1 MISKQW
7 LGRCISRGSPCGVL
21 EIRNS
26 RSYSTVYYSVYSYSV
41 YVYISR
47 GLPRSA
53 IPFIS
58 RISRGLPRSIPY
70 ISRVSRGLPRSAIP
84 TFLQTRRGCRG
95 CAGRSSPPVHR
106 KRGSAIARRP
116 KRRPATTGT
125 RLNCE
130 CTDPRSYRS
139 VSYVVSYESLNRV
152 AGLLRRGRVSAAGPV
167 PGAHRLCGGGRPG
180 RVPRQHGTGPGG
192 AGRAGA
198 KQHGGRSRLAPVGG
212 IPGEQGPKCAVCA
225 CACACGRVWACVCVK
240 ERGARESE
248 RQRQRQRQ
256 SV

>member
-106 KRGSAIARRP
+106 KRGSAIAKRP

-125 RLNCE
+125 RLGCWT
-130 CTDPRSYRS
+130 C
-139 VSYVVSYESLNRV
+139 
-152 AGLLRRGRVSAAGPV
+152 
-167 PGAHRLCGGGRPG
+167 
-180 RVPRQHGTGPGG
+180 
-192 AGRAGA
+192 AGRASPLRGWTA
-198 KQHGGRSRLAPVGG
+198 WPSASAAWYGTRRRWS
-212 IPGEQGPKCAVCA
+212 
-225 CACACGRVWACVCVK
+225 CGCEAAWRPQPT
-240 ERGARESE
+240 RARRRDSG
-248 RQRQRQRQ
+248 
-256 SV
+256 